1 MMRWT
6 KITKGALR
14 WGILV
19 FLGLVLIACDG
30 GERARQRQEALDTL
44 TRRQKDEL
52 ISNMPIPGAGAV
64 GKALSVTDSVK
75 ARAER
80 IDSTTGG

>member
-6 KITKGALR
+6 KIRKGALR
-14 WGILV
+14 WGMLIPLSLILM
-19 FLGLVLIACDG
+19 ACDG

-44 TRRQKDEL
+44 TRRQKDSL
-52 ISNMPIPGAGAV
+52 ISTFAIPGAGAV
-64 GKALSVTDSVK
+64 GKALRVTDSVK

-80 IDSTTGG
+80 IDSIIR

>member
-6 KITKGALR
+6 KITKDVQRG
-14 WGILV
+14 GMLV
-19 FLGLVLIACDG
+19 FLGLALIACDG
-30 GERARQRQEALDTL
+30 GERARQREEALDTL

-52 ISNMPIPGAGAV
+52 ISKMPIPGAGAV

-80 IDSTTGG
+80 MDSITGG

>member
-1 MMRWT
+1 MMCWR

-14 WGILV
+14 CGMLIS
-19 FLGLVLIACDG
+19 LGLVLMTCDG

-44 TRRQKDEL
+44 TRRQKDSL
-52 ISNMPIPGAGAV
+52 ISTMPIPGAGAV

-80 IDSTTGG
+80 IDSIIR